1 MWNTA
6 VGVRIVTGAEAAPL
20 RDAVSV
26 IVEAIHNEACDYS
39 RSYLTGV
46 SLFDSLTWTQ
56 RLTLLEQVTAGLLLT
71 PCEVAKPSAL
81 HDAAIGAIYR
91 VLEDQI
97 GAEIDRRDGFHW
109 RKTVRDAYRSC
120 FEAEAG
126 DEYYLPARIG
136 DQRHDRWEYV
146 VEQLFDRIL
155 QDRDYEV
162 ASAFLDLDPDQAA
175 SLREVLGIDD
185 TYYSNAGED
194 ISPQNAETVFAR
206 IRTLIVG

>member
-6 VGVRIVTGAEAAPL
+6 AGMRIVSGAEAAPV
-20 RDAVSV
+20 RDAVGF
-26 IVEAIHNEACDYS
+26 IVEAIHNEACDYAGT
-39 RSYLTGV
+39 YFTGV

-56 RLTLLEQVTAGLLLT
+56 RLTLLEEVTAALLLT
-71 PCEVAKPSAL
+71 SCEVTKPSAL

-91 VLEDQI
+91 VVEDQVET
-97 GAEIDRRDGFHW
+97 EINRRDGFQW

-120 FEAEAG
+120 FEPEA
-126 DEYYLPARIG
+126 DDNHYLPARIG
-136 DQRHDRWEYV
+136 DDRHDRWAYV

-194 ISPQNAETVFAR
+194 ISPQHAETMFAR
-206 IRTLIVG
+206 IRTLTVG